1 MKSNI
6 YTKKNSYTSKNPQS
20 FPNEMMVKIFCSN
33 NYSNFKFKSPSKN
46 KILDFVISL
55 SNKNDISQYG

>member
-6 YTKKNSYTSKNPQS
+6 YTKKNSYTSKNLQS
-20 FPNEMMVKIFCSN
+20 FPNEMMV
-33 NYSNFKFKSPSKN
+33 

-55 SNKNDISQYG
+55 SNKNDISQYGWDYKITRSIWD